1 MRAGSGTRLG
11 AGVHEAAQSRLAEAY
26 GKLPLSFEANQGQ
39 FGPKVKFASR
49 NRGYSLFLTP
59 TEAVL
64 SLRDD
69 RADAEP
75 TAAGQA
81 AAAGKA
87 VSQASGPA
95 SAFVRMKL
103 AGSNADPRISGLE
116 QQPGAVNY
124 FVGNDPKKWRTKI
137 PTYAKVRYENV
148 YPGIDVVYYGNQG
161 QLEYDFV
168 VRPGADPKSI
178 RFGLEGGGALKL
190 DAQGDLVL
198 GETGREIRFRKPSLY
213 QEQGGKKTHVP
224 GRYVLLGAR
233 EVGFQIAAYDPGQ
246 PLMIDPLLNYS
257 TYFGGKAFDQVNAI
271 AVDAAGNAYLAGVTA
286 AATSFPTT
294 GGSFETS
301 FGCPSTEDP
310 NNCEGGGASDAFV
323 TKLNASGTFPIYSTY
338 LGNAKMDMAL
348 ALAIDGLGNAYVAGQ
363 TFSCLF
369 PVTVNAFQTTM
380 AGCSGGNN
388 GNITASGDGFVAML
402 GPDGS
407 TLLYST
413 FLGGSG
419 LDEARGIAL
428 DASNRVYVAGMTF
441 STDFP
446 TTQGAYQTTNHGGKD
461 AFVAELN
468 PTGNGPSDLVY
479 STYLGGS
486 GFDQANGI
494 GIDLLGNVYVTGSTD
509 STDFPV
515 SNAFQSTCKYC
526 DKNFTPDAFVT
537 ALNPGTGLVYSTF
550 LGGELY
556 DQGTAIAVD
565 AATGDAYVTGFSFS
579 NTTFPTTAGA
589 FQTARPGKASAFV
602 SKIAANGSLTYST
615 FVGSDNYTYG
625 KAIAVLGGNAYVT
638 GLTNAD
644 TFPLS
649 SPIQSARA
657 GYPDVFVT
665 ELNAAGNALYFS
677 TYFGGDTHDEG
688 LAIALDSL
696 GNAYVSG
703 VTNSSDLTTLNAFQS
718 SYGLYCD
725 GFIAKIQISPIY
737 LAPALETFS
746 AQNVGTTSAAQS
758 VTLKNTGA
766 SALLISGI
774 TLTGSNSADFNQT
787 SDCGSVSAGST
798 CTISITFQP
807 TVTGP
812 RTATLNVAADASGSP
827 PQTVSLI
834 GTAIAPA
841 VTLSLPSVSFT
852 GQQVNTTSAAQV
864 VTLTNSG
871 SGTLSS
877 MSISIT
883 GADSNQFAKTTTCGA
898 SLNAGAGC
906 TISLTFKPT
915 STGDK
920 SAAVTIADNASD
932 SPQSVSLT
940 GRGLNNAVSLAPS
953 PLSFGSQPL
962 NTGATVAVTLTNA
975 ATSTDPVTVSGVT
988 ITGTNSGD
996 FVPTNN
1002 CTAAVP
1008 VGQTCTISVTFT
1020 PTATGTR
1027 SATLSVTDN
1036 ASGSPQTLGLTGVG
1050 GTGAMAFSP
1059 TSLSF
1064 ASQVVGTNSAAK
1076 SITVTNTGTATLTFS
1091 AIAASGDF
1099 AQTNNC
1105 PLSPSTLAIGVTCTI
1120 SVTFVPTA
1128 TGPRSGVVAV
1138 ADNAPGSPQT
1148 VPLSGTAT
1156 APAVSLSPSALTFA
1170 GQAVGTTSSQQTVK
1184 LSNTGNATLT
1194 INSIALTGANAGD
1207 FTKSTN
1213 CGGTLNAASNCS
1225 ITVQF
1230 KPTAAGASNA
1240 ALAITDNNGGVG
1252 QSVQT
1257 VSLTGAGTAPALTV
1271 SRASLLFG
1279 SQKVG
1284 TTGPY
1289 QTVTLT
1295 NGGTATLTLKS
1306 IALAGTNSKDFVL
1319 SNKCGNSLAVNSSCN
1334 IGVAF
1339 RPKAV
1344 GTRTAA
1350 VSITDN
1356 APGSPQQISLSGNG
1370 M

>member
-1 MRAGSGTRLG
+1 MKSERLPAAFRHLRKTGIFAACIFFGLAWIVRIHASPEDSGVRAGSGTRLG

-95 SAFVRMKL
+95 SALVRMKL

-161 QLEYDFV
+161 HLEYDFV

-233 EVGFQIAAYDPGQ
+233 EVGFQIAAYDPGR

-348 ALAIDGLGNAYVAGQ
+348 AIAIDGLGNAYVAGQ

-369 PVTVNAFQTTM
+369 PVTANAFQTTM
-380 AGCSGGNN
+380 AGCSGGN
-388 GNITASGDGFVAML
+388 DG
-402 GPDGS
+402 
-407 TLLYST
+407 
-413 FLGGSG
+413 
-419 LDEARGIAL
+419 
-428 DASNRVYVAGMTF
+428 
-441 STDFP
+441 
-446 TTQGAYQTTNHGGKD
+446 
-461 AFVAELN
+461 FVAELN

-479 STYLGGS
+479 WTYLGGS

-494 GIDLLGNVYVTGSTD
+494 GIDLSSNVYVTGSTD

-515 SNAFQSTCKYC
+515 SNAFQSACKYC

-798 CTISITFQP
+798 CTISTTFQP
-807 TVTGP
+807 TATGP
-812 RTATLNVAADASGSP
+812 RTATLNVAADGSGSP

-871 SGTLSS
+871 SGTLSG
-877 MSISIT
+877 MSISIA
-883 GADSNQFAKTTTCGA
+883 GADSNQFAKTTTCGT

-920 SAAVTIADNASD
+920 SAAVTTADNASD
-932 SPQSVSLT
+932 SPQAVSLT
-940 GRGLNNAVSLAPS
+940 GRGLNNTVSLTPS

-962 NTGATVAVTLTNA
+962 NTGATLAVTLTNA

-996 FVPTNN
+996 FAPTNN

-1064 ASQVVGTNSAAK
+1064 ASQVVGTNIAAK

-1148 VPLSGTAT
+1148 VPLSGT
-1156 APAVSLSPSALTFA
+1156 
-1170 GQAVGTTSSQQTVK
+1170 
-1184 LSNTGNATLT
+1184 
-1194 INSIALTGANAGD
+1194 
-1207 FTKSTN
+1207 
-1213 CGGTLNAASNCS
+1213 
-1225 ITVQF
+1225 
-1230 KPTAAGASNA
+1230 
-1240 ALAITDNNGGVG
+1240 
-1252 QSVQT
+1252 
-1257 VSLTGAGTAPALTV
+1257 
-1271 SRASLLFG
+1271 
-1279 SQKVG
+1279 
-1284 TTGPY
+1284 
-1289 QTVTLT
+1289 
-1295 NGGTATLTLKS
+1295 
-1306 IALAGTNSKDFVL
+1306 
-1319 SNKCGNSLAVNSSCN
+1319 
-1334 IGVAF
+1334 
-1339 RPKAV
+1339 
-1344 GTRTAA
+1344 
-1350 VSITDN
+1350 
-1356 APGSPQQISLSGNG
+1356 
-1370 M
+1370 